1 MSNGIAM
8 ITKLIL
14 RNFQKHKLLTLD
26 LDQLIVV
33 LAGSSNRGKSSVLR
47 ALRWLCLNQPRGD
60 EWAIRWGSKSVSVEA
75 EVDGHTI
82 IRGRDGSNN
91 YYKLDDRE
99 FHAFGATVPEPIAK
113 LLNLDDVNFAGQL
126 EPHYWFHLTPG
137 ECAKELNRI
146 VSLDRIDEVTAN
158 IGSALRKAKSE
169 AEVSEKRLAEAR
181 AKRDETAWVVEAEG
195 ELKEVETK
203 YNELA
208 QIVQDASGL
217 AGLVEET
224 GSVKEESRNA
234 LGGIQDARMTIEKA
248 KEWFDLGLAIG
259 SLEKV
264 LQNATLAKEEC
275 GSVGERLAA
284 VQSELAEVK
293 SCPLCGSLFDSK
305 TAKRHTLCTK

>member
-1 MSNGIAM
+1 MLKT
-8 ITKLIL
+8 ITLK
-14 RNFQKHKLLTLD
+14 NFQKHKLIKLNLE
-26 LDQLIVV
+26 QINCIS
-33 LAGSSNRGKSSVLR
+33 GPSNHGKSSVLR

-60 EWAIRWGSKSVSVEA
+60 DWCIRWGSKSVSVEA

-91 YYKLDDRE
+91 YYKLDDKE

-146 VSLDRIDEVTAN
+146 VSLDRIDEVTAS
-158 IGSALRKAKSE
+158 IASALRKVKSE

-181 AKRDETAWVVEAEG
+181 AKRDETAWVVEADG

-203 YNELA
+203 YNELDK
-208 QIVQDASGL
+208 IVQDASGL
-217 AGLVEET
+217 AGLVEAIGT
-224 GSVKEESRNA
+224 VKEESRNA
-234 LGGIQDARMTIEKA
+234 LEGTQDVRMTIEKA
-248 KEWFDLGLAIG
+248 KEWFDLGLQREG
-259 SLEKV
+259 LEKV
-264 LQNATLAKEEC
+264 LQNTTLAREEW
-275 GSVGERLAA
+275 GSVGDRLAA
-284 VQSELAEVK
+284 VQTELAEVK

-305 TAKRHTLCTK
+305 TAKRHMLCAK